1 MSPVNGLFDRS
12 GSVPRPS
19 YRLLLNEAWSLIS
32 YRPAPPDPGTLPS
45 GRGHVVLV
53 IPAFLTPDA
62 ITKPLRQFLMRCGY
76 RAFGW
81 NLGINWGPTPR
92 LLSERERR
100 EEADRFTRSLAALAF
115 SLLLMSIGLWLAEA
129 LAMEAKLEDC
139 LLQGRMN
146 CERIELRPAP

>member
-1 MSPVNGLFDRS
+1 M
-12 GSVPRPS
+12 
-19 YRLLLNEAWSLIS
+19 
-32 YRPAPPDPGTLPS
+32 
-45 GRGHVVLV
+45 
-53 IPAFLTPDA
+53 
-62 ITKPLRQFLMRCGY
+62 
-76 RAFGW
+76 
-81 NLGINWGPTPR
+81 TPR